1 MLGWAAELKKKTQ
14 PKRPSIV
21 SLFGMVSYSSLYN
34 EDLVRTS
41 FCWGWEL
48 SYLAYIFLVMVFTGY
63 ASAIWKTGILRCAL
77 MILVVADCTRLQ
89 EGRTWAW
96 CTPLFTNYSCY
107 CMVLCTDTANLGVV
121 SNGGEVGDTHM
132 DVSSGEGTQT
142 VSSSSCTKP
151 PSSPYVNNSR

>member
-21 SLFGMVSYSSLYN
+21 SLFGMVSYSSLHY

-48 SYLAYIFLVMVFTGY
+48 SYLGYIFLVMVFTGY
-63 ASAIWKTGILRCAL
+63 ASAIWKTGILRWTL
-77 MILVVADCTRLQ
+77 MILVVADCTWLQ

-107 CMVLCTDTANLGVV
+107 CMVFVYRHSKFRCSKQWRGGGWHTHGRVKWRRHPNCLIILLYQTTKLSLC
-121 SNGGEVGDTHM
+121 
-132 DVSSGEGTQT
+132 QQQ
-142 VSSSSCTKP
+142 
-151 PSSPYVNNSR
+151 